1 MDKGIRPEARRVF
14 AEYNAR
20 RVAGE
25 YGTDSKANTKFR
37 KDVMSYLV
45 TQFNIT
51 VASAATHYNEAFK
64 FVKSQNAE
72 SVKGLGRAEDKKGG
86 RKKKVQAEA
95 AAPVTTEGT
104 QEAAPV
110 EAPAEATVAAAAPAV
125 RLYTVKRA
133 KDGTVVA
140 ENLTEEQATEL
151 VERAARAKKAR
162 LIAE

>member
-45 TQFNIT
+45 AQFNIT

-64 FVKSQNAE
+64 FVKGQNPE

-86 RKKKVQAEA
+86 RKKKVQADA
-95 AAPVTTEGT
+95 AAPAAEAGT
-104 QEAAPV
+104 QEA
-110 EAPAEATVAAAAPAV
+110 APAEATVAAAAPAV